1 MRRTCKVKGMVE
13 VSYENVL
20 REPTMAA
27 NRKIEDLINQ
37 RNKIDRELRVM
48 QNDCNHIEQTIKQV
62 PLGEGC
68 QTSTRWV
75 CCECAAVI
83 GYPSGDELNKFFKK

>member
-1 MRRTCKVKGMVE
+1 MVK

-27 NRKIEDLINQ
+27 NKKIEELINQ

-48 QNDCNHIEQTIKQV
+48 QGKCNHIEQTIKQV

-75 CCECAAVI
+75 CNECSAVV
-83 GYPSGDELNKFFKK
+83 GYPSEVELEKYLK